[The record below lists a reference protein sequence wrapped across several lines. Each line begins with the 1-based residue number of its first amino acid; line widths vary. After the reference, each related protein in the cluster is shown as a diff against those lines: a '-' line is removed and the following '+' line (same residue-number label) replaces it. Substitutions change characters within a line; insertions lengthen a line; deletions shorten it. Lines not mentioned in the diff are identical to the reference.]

1 MAEVRKEK
9 ENGGSVVE
17 GWGLSERTFQ
27 KALSEEK
34 PTLSLGK
41 SYEEPE
47 QNLLGHALSPSFTS
61 PLTDPSPCSINHTT
75 CPAQSH
81 LTPAA
86 QSGKLYIC
94 QGLLS
99 EPSSFTLRCK

>member
-1 MAEVRKEK
+1 MAELKKEK

-17 GWGLSERTFQ
+17 RWGLGERMFQ
-27 KALSEEK
+27 EALSEEK
-34 PTLSLGK
+34 PSLSLGK

-47 QNLLGHALSPSFTS
+47 QNLLGHALSPSLTS
-61 PLTDPSPCSINHTT
+61 PLTDPSPCSVNHTT
-75 CPAQSH
+75 CPAQSQ

-86 QSGKLYIC
+86 QSGKLYLC